1 MYMSWWGVSWELGLW
16 SRDFFA
22 LPAAGQS
29 EGRGA
34 VSVGL
39 VWFRL
44 LMFSY

>member
-1 MYMSWWGVSWELGLW
+1 VGEEVGGRKLGVGTLESGPL
-16 SRDFFA
+16 A

-34 VSVGL
+34 VSVGP